1 MDLASTTGMM
11 VVLRIEMEII
21 IIRVGLVV
29 AGSQELCFGHVKIE
43 NPSVIDIEMSSK
55 RH

>member
-1 MDLASTTGMM
+1 MKKGEMKHDPYGLASTTGMR

-29 AGSQELCFGHVKIE
+29 AG
-43 NPSVIDIEMSSK
+43 N
-55 RH
+55 